1 MRLAGGAP
9 VGGPSRAFSR
19 VRAMALAA
27 SGAAAVAALMAC
39 STGRPG
45 LWRPAGASP
54 CSRAFV
60 FVDHGRPAAE
70 IVIPAGAAIVEKRA
84 AEILRSSI
92 RKMSGVD
99 LPVRT
104 VEAPGNGHVAA
115 IGFDGDD
122 LPPTLASLRSTV
134 RRDGF
139 LVGTT
144 MGNLYIISGG
154 GKGAIYG
161 VVHLLE
167 KYYGCRMYSPSA
179 AVFPP
184 RDDLALG
191 CLLERDNPLNEVR
204 IVNGDFARDPDYRDW
219 MRLHVPD
226 EIYGAGYYVH
236 TFHKLVP
243 WQEHFADH
251 PEYFAWMNG
260 KRVIDQPC
268 LSRPEVLDMVVAG
281 LREEMAAQPDKLV
294 WSVSQNDNF
303 SYCRCPACA
312 AAIEEEGSPSGPL
325 IRFVN
330 RVAAAF
336 PDRIISTL
344 AYQSTR
350 PAPRLTRPAPN
361 VEIML
366 CTIECDRSRPLA
378 DSPSGRAFIR
388 DLEDWARIC
397 DRIYLWDYTV
407 NFSHFVSPF
416 PNLHVLEPN
425 IRLFMDHGV
434 GRHFQ
439 QTNTG
444 PGHEASELK
453 SYVLARLLWKPNG
466 GAEAAMDDFID
477 GYYGRAGPFIR
488 RYHDALRSAL
498 ERSGAGLDI
507 YEPPTAHADD
517 FLSVSDV
524 AAYNAIFDKAEA
536 SVARDPAALLRVR
549 TARLP
554 LMYAMIEIGKSDLFG
569 PRGFFAERSGRFAV
583 KPEMAGLLEDFLA
596 RCQAAGVRNLNES
609 GLSPEAFH
617 EAARRFIDVQVEGNL
632 AFRRPVA
639 AAPPPA
645 PKYAKGDT
653 AVLTDGVRG
662 ANDFKVHW
670 LGWEGVD
677 AVLTLDLGRAGA
689 VREIGIST
697 LSDQRSWI
705 LHPRSVA
712 CEVSADGRSFRE
724 IGTIAVEGDHR
735 GEEPVRPFDWRAG
748 EFVDPAALASVRYV
762 RFRIE
767 GTKALP
773 EWHASAGGASW
784 FFVDEI
790 VVR

>member
-1 MRLAGGAP
+1 MRNTPRFFAAALG
-9 VGGPSRAFSR
+9 
-19 VRAMALAA
+19 LAA
-27 SGAAAVAALMAC
+27 AGIGAC

-45 LWRPAGASP
+45 RFGSFGVTP
-54 CSRAFV
+54 CARAFV
-60 FVDHGRPAAE
+60 FVDHGRPAAAIE
-70 IVIPAGAAIVEKRA
+70 IPEGVNGTERRA
-84 AEILRSSI
+84 AEILQSSI
-92 RKMSGVD
+92 RKMSGVT
-99 LPVRT
+99 LPIRAAA
-104 VEAPGNGHVAA
+104 APGVGGVAA
-115 IGFDGDD
+115 IGFDGEHI
-122 LPPTLASLRSTV
+122 PPTLASVRSSV

-139 LVGTT
+139 LLGTT
-144 MGNLYIISGG
+144 TGNLYIVSGG
-154 GKGAIYG
+154 GKGAVYG

-179 AVFPP
+179 EEFPR

-191 CLLERDNPLNEVR
+191 CIFERANPLNEVR

-226 EIYGAGYYVH
+226 EIYGSGYYVH
-236 TFHKLVP
+236 TFQKLVP
-243 WQEHFADH
+243 WQEHFAAH

-268 LSRPEVLDMVVAG
+268 LSRPEVLDLVVAKLG
-281 LREEMAAQPDKLV
+281 EEMAAQPDKLV

-303 SYCRCPACA
+303 SYCRCPECS

-336 PDRIISTL
+336 PDKIISTL
-344 AYQSTR
+344 AYQYSR
-350 PAPRLTRPAPN
+350 PAPRRTRPAPN
-361 VEIML
+361 VEVML
-366 CTIECDRSRPLA
+366 CTIELDRSRPIA
-378 DSPSGRAFIR
+378 DHPGSRSFVR
-388 DLEDWARIC
+388 DLEDWTRIC
-397 DRIYLWDYTV
+397 GRVYLWDYTV

-425 IRLFMDHGV
+425 LRLFMDHGV

-439 QTNTG
+439 QTNAG
-444 PGHEASELK
+444 PGHESSELK
-453 SYVLARLLWKPNG
+453 SYLLARLLWNPNG
-466 GAEAAMDDFID
+466 GVEAAMGDFLE
-477 GYYGRAGPFIR
+477 GYYGAAGPHIR
-488 RYHDALRSAL
+488 RYLDALQKAL
-498 ERSGAGLDI
+498 ARTGAGLDI

-517 FLSVSDV
+517 FLSETDI

-536 SVARDPAALLRVR
+536 SVARDPAALLRAR

-554 LMYAMIEIGKSDLFG
+554 LMYAMIEIGKNDLFG
-569 PRGFFAERSGRFAV
+569 PRGFFAERSGRFVV
-583 KPEMAGLLEDFLA
+583 KPEMAGLLDDFLA
-596 RCQAAGVRNLNES
+596 RCQAAGVRDLNES
-609 GLSPEAFH
+609 GLSPEAYH
-617 EAARRFIDVQVEGNL
+617 QAAQRFIDVQVEGNL

-662 ANDFKVHW
+662 ANDFKAHW
-670 LGWEGVD
+670 VGWEGAD
-677 AVLTLDLGRAGA
+677 ASLTLDLGGAKA
-689 VREIGIST
+689 VREIALST

-712 CEVSADGRSFRE
+712 CAVSADGLTFRD
-724 IGTIAVEGDHR
+724 IGAIAVAGDHR
-735 GEEPVRPFDWRAG
+735 GEEVVRTFDWRAG
-748 EFVDPAALASVRYV
+748 EFVDPALLAAVRYV

-773 EWHASAGGASW
+773 DWHASAGGASW